1 MHFGGGVP
9 RTQWGNFPPT
19 HPHVT
24 VDFSMASTGSMPD
37 CPTQTLYKETAFAS
51 IKPPARRKITIMAT
65 IKLNSGYEM
74 PSVGFGCWKVN
85 NATCAD
91 QIYNAIKVGYRLFDG
106 AEDYGNEKEVGE
118 GINRAIKE
126 GLVARDELFVTSK
139 LWNNFH
145 HPDNVEKALNKTLDD
160 LKLDYVDLFLIH
172 FPIAFKFVP
181 FDEKY
186 PPGFYCGDGDKFIY
200 EDVPLL
206 DTWRALEKLVKAG
219 KIRSIGISNFNGA
232 LVQDLLRGA
241 EIPPAVLQIEHHP
254 YLQQPRL
261 VKWVQDKGIAI
272 TAYSSFGPQSFVE
285 LNHPKV
291 GSCVTLFK
299 HDDVVAIANAHN
311 KTPAQVLLRWATQ
324 RGLAVIPKSN
334 QTERL
339 VQNLTVNDFDLTS
352 GELET
357 IAKLDVGL
365 RFNDP
370 WDWDEIPTFI

>member
-1 MHFGGGVP
+1 M
-9 RTQWGNFPPT
+9 
-19 HPHVT
+19 
-24 VDFSMASTGSMPD
+24 S
-37 CPTQTLYKETAFAS
+37 
-51 IKPPARRKITIMAT
+51 T

-74 PSVGFGCWKVN
+74 PQVGFGCWKVN
-85 NATCAD
+85 KETCAD

-118 GINRAIKE
+118 GINRALDE
-126 GLVARDELFVTSK
+126 GLVARDELFVVSK
-139 LWNNFH
+139 LWNNYH
-145 HPDNVEKALNKTLDD
+145 HPDNVETALDKTLSD
-160 LKLDYVDLFLIH
+160 LKLDYLDLFLIH

-181 FDEKY
+181 IEEKY

-206 DTWRALEKLVKAG
+206 STWKKLEELVKKG
-219 KIRSIGISNFNGA
+219 KIKSIGISNFAGP
-232 LVQDLLRGA
+232 LILDLLRGA

-254 YLQQPRL
+254 YLQQERL
-261 VKWVQDKGIAI
+261 VKWVQGKGIAI

-285 LNHPKV
+285 LDHPKV
-291 GSCVTLFK
+291 KNVLALFK
-299 HDDVVAIANAHN
+299 HEDIVSIADSHK

-339 VQNLTVNDFDLTS
+339 VQNLSVNDFDLTS

-357 IAKLDVGL
+357 IAKLDVKL

-370 WDWDEIPTFI
+370 WDWDEIPLFI